1 MIRNFRAGAI
11 VAAIGLSVS
20 SSTSLGSSAHA
31 AEIKVIS
38 ANGPRAVLADLTG
51 KFESASGHKLA
62 ITIIETGEI
71 RHRIL
76 SGAIYDVIILPT
88 ATAEELAKLG
98 KIIAN
103 TMVPVVRTSF
113 GMAVRTGERRPDVSS
128 AETFKRSL
136 LAAQSILITD
146 PSTGGISG
154 VHFMS
159 VLNQLG
165 IADEMKPKL
174 VLHRGSGY
182 HAERVARGEADLAVQ
197 AEHEIRCV
205 PGIDFVPYPA
215 EFQRTVSFTAGVGAD
230 ARHIAGDR
238 GTDNAPARYFVQ
250 FLRGPEAAAAI
261 KEKCLQPG

>member
-1 MIRNFRAGAI
+1 MIGNLPAAAI
-11 VAAIGLSVS
+11 AAAIGISLSV
-20 SSTSLGSSAHA
+20 TSQGAGALA

-51 KFESASGHKLA
+51 KFESATGHKLA

-88 ATAEELAKLG
+88 GTAEELAKLG
-98 KIIAN
+98 KIVAG
-103 TMVPVVRTSF
+103 TMTPVVRTSF
-113 GMAVRTGERRPDVSS
+113 GMAVRAGERQPDVGS
-128 AETFKRSL
+128 AEAFKRSL
-136 LAAQSILITD
+136 LAAKSILITD

-159 VLNQLG
+159 VLERLG

-174 VLHRGSGY
+174 VLNRGSGY
-182 HAERVARGEADLAVQ
+182 HAERVAKGEADLAVQ

-215 EFQRTVSFTAGVGAD
+215 EFQRTVSFAAGVGAD
-230 ARHIAGDR
+230 AKQAAGYH
-238 GTDNAPARYFVQ
+238 GTENAPARSFIQ
-250 FLRGPEAAAAI
+250 FLRGPEAAAVI
-261 KEKCLQPG
+261 KAKCLQPG